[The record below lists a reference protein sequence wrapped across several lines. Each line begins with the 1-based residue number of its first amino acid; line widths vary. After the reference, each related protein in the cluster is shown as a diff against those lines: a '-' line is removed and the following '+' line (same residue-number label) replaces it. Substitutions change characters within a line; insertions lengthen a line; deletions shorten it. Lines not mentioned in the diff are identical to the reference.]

1 MKTVFIVNPVS
12 GKSDASTTLIPKLIQ
27 QSEAFGLDYAIE
39 RTYAPKYATKIAQT
53 YASQGQPV
61 RLIACGGDGTLNE
74 VFAGAWEY
82 SNAQVGCIPCGSG
95 NDFIR
100 NFSDSFLFHDL
111 QAQLNGTLQTI
122 DLIQTNHG
130 IAIAICSVGLDAEV
144 ANGIPKFR
152 RLPFCG
158 GEMAYQLSI
167 VQQVAGRIGR
177 DLTVIT
183 DKAVFRDNF
192 LLAAICN
199 GTTYGGGFCAAP
211 NACLNDGLLD
221 VILIKKVSRFRI
233 AQVIGNYKNGTH
245 IQNGV
250 IRKDLQDIAQI
261 IRTNQLQ
268 IYPANKKE
276 VVVNID
282 GECSKITNLKVEV
295 LKNAAK
301 FILPQGVQMLN
312 QAMVSAN

>member
-12 GKSDASTTLIPKLIQ
+12 GKSDASTIFIPKLIQ
-27 QSEAFGLDYAIE
+27 QSEALGLDYAIE
-39 RTYAPKYATKIAQT
+39 RTYAPKHAIEIAKN
-53 YASQGQPV
+53 YASQGHPI
-61 RLIACGGDGTLNE
+61 RLMACGGDGTLNE
-74 VFAGAWEY
+74 VFAGAWEF
-82 SNAQVGCIPCGSG
+82 SNAEVGCIPCGSG

-100 NFSDSFLFHDL
+100 NFSDNSLFHDL
-111 QAQLNGTLQTI
+111 QAQINGTSQTI

-152 RLPFCG
+152 RFPFCG
-158 GEMAYQLSI
+158 GEMAYKLSI
-167 VQQVAGRIGR
+167 VQQLLGRMGR
-177 DLTVIT
+177 ELTVIT
-183 DKAVFRDNF
+183 DKEVFQGNF

-221 VILIKKVSRFRI
+221 VILIKKVNHLRI

-261 IRTNQLQ
+261 IRTNYLQ
-268 IYPANKKE
+268 IYSSNKK
-276 VVVNID
+276 
-282 GECSKITNLKVEV
+282 NLFSILMENV
-295 LKNAAK
+295 AK
-301 FILPQGVQMLN
+301 QRI
-312 QAMVSAN
+312 